1 MGRLMNSVHVYLR
14 RPHQQTAD
22 DMRLEHIARTVD
34 KDLVE
39 VRVYTLG
46 EDFFNVDIPEGR
58 MLPYGMIDGKPKSN
72 DNFFNEIVGDK
83 IED

>member
-1 MGRLMNSVHVYLR
+1 MNSVHVYLR

-39 VRVYTLG
+39 VRVYTCG
-46 EDFFNVDIPEGR
+46 EDFFNNDIPEGR
-58 MLPYGMIDGKPKSN
+58 TLPYVVIDGKTKSN
-72 DNFFNEIVGDK
+72 DNFFNEIVGEK

>member
-1 MGRLMNSVHVYLR
+1 MNSVHVYLR

-39 VRVYTLG
+39 VRVYTCG
-46 EDFFNVDIPEGR
+46 EDFFNNDIPEGR
-58 MLPYGMIDGKPKSN
+58 TLPYGVIDGKTKSN
-72 DNFFNEIVGDK
+72 DNFVNEIVGEK